1 MPPQLNNL
9 IQWAREAGSLLQERF
24 GGDHSIRFKGS
35 TDIVTE
41 ADHQSEALLM
51 ERILSRFPDHSIIS
65 EESGHHNGSED
76 HCWYIDP
83 IDGTINFAHGFAF
96 FCVSIAYA
104 EAGSL
109 RLGVVYDPIHD
120 ELFAA
125 ESGKGAWLNGIS
137 IQPGNAAS
145 LRECLL
151 VSGLPHHDHSP
162 HTDAAFACF
171 RDLTLRSQGVRR
183 LGSAALDLCYTA
195 CGRLDGYWE
204 FSVQHYDIAASALI
218 AREAGCVVTRVDGDE
233 DILKPPVSILAGN
246 PMVYALLRD
255 ALRQHGL

>member
-1 MPPQLNNL
+1 MSPELNDL
-9 IQWAREAGSLLQERF
+9 IKWAREAGGLLRERF
-24 GGDHSIRFKGS
+24 GGNHTIRFKGS

-51 ERILSRFPDHSIIS
+51 ERILSRFPTHTIIT
-65 EESGHHNGSED
+65 EESGYLNGNDD
-76 HCWYIDP
+76 HCWYLDP

-109 RLGVVYDPIHD
+109 KLGVVYDPIHE
-120 ELFAA
+120 ELFSA
-125 ESGKGAWLNGIS
+125 ELGQGAYLNGKPIH
-137 IQPGNAAS
+137 PGNATE
-145 LRECLL
+145 LHECLL

-204 FSVQHYDIAASALI
+204 LSVQHYDIAASALI
-218 AREAGCVVTRVDGDE
+218 AREAGCIVTKVNGDD

-246 PMVYALLRD
+246 AQVYALLRETVQ
-255 ALRQHGL
+255 RHGL